1 MPVVGYLVDCAHSKH
16 KHLSLKS
23 AEKIAVELN
32 PIGHSHH
39 DSYCHGNHSNVEH
52 TPNVHTHLQN
62 STNHR
67 QICSSDTEH
76 WRNESFG
83 YEEKY
88 SMLERNSTNSD
99 SYVYDATDNAIY
111 NDESSDEDDD
121 DSQLNSSSSCTIL

>member
-23 AEKIAVELN
+23 AERIAVELN

-39 DSYCHGNHSNVEH
+39 DGSSHSNQSNVEH
-52 TPNVHTHLQN
+52 SPNVHTHLQN
-62 STNHR
+62 STNYR

-83 YEEKY
+83 YDKQY
-88 SMLERNSTNSD
+88 SMLQKNSTNSE
-99 SYVYDATDNAIY
+99 SYDGTDTAVY
-111 NDESSDEDDD
+111 NDESSDED
-121 DSQLNSSSSCTIL
+121 DSQLNSSSSCIIL